1 MIATFLIA
9 FAALAP
15 GPCDL
20 LDRATVSSILGKP
33 VTDVTAAGPE
43 RDPEVGG
50 TLTFCTYRAGSAAL
64 IVSQITFASAAAA
77 RKATTKDLVDERMED
92 EVAEFKEVTGVGD
105 RAFWAYTE
113 TGAEFVVLK
122 GATVLGVSI
131 GGSLPKPPASY
142 EAALR
147 TAASA
152 AAAKL

>member
-9 FAALAP
+9 VAVVAP

-43 RDPEVGG
+43 RDADIGG
-50 TLTFCTYRAGSAAL
+50 TLSFCTYRAGAAAL

-77 RKATTKDLVDERMED
+77 RNATTKELVEGRMED
-92 EVAEFKEVTGVGD
+92 EVTEFKEVTGVGN

-122 GATVLGVSI
+122 GATVLGVSL

-147 TAASA
+147 AAASA

>member
-1 MIATFLIA
+1 MIVTFLIA
-9 FAALAP
+9 FAFLTP

-33 VTDVTAAGPE
+33 VTDVKATGPE
-43 RDPEVGG
+43 RDADIGG
-50 TLTFCTYRAGSAAL
+50 TLAFCTYRAGAAAL
-64 IVSQITFASAAAA
+64 VVSQITFASADVA
-77 RKATTKDLVDERMED
+77 RKSTTKELVDSRMD
-92 EVAEFKEVTGVGD
+92 DDVTEFKEVTGIGD

-122 GATVLGVSI
+122 GAIVLGVSL

-142 EAALR
+142 EATLR
-147 TAASA
+147 AAASA